1 MKKAYAIVASIIL
14 IYFGFISA
22 TFAAALGALDISD
35 HIYDDAAQVFS
46 FDMYEEYMST
56 HNGYKWHQDAVMKAP
71 DKTGAQA
78 PIVSAGLELN
88 SFRNYGPFANFQTS
102 SNPLQD
108 LPFDVS
114 NEAELTTSSLS
125 ESAVTLLIGAVM
137 IGLSGLLRK
146 RIQRQ
151 EAKRTQSTAP
161 SFTPVFSGTKKL
173 Y

>member
-35 HIYDDAAQVFS
+35 HIYDDTAQVFS
-46 FDMYEEYMST
+46 FDMYEEYMNT
-56 HNGYKWHQDAVMKAP
+56 YYGHAWHQDAAIKAP
-71 DKTGAQA
+71 DKHGVQA

-88 SFRNYGPFANFQTS
+88 SFRNYGPFANYQTAA
-102 SNPLQD
+102 NPLQD
-108 LPFDVS
+108 GQFDVS
-114 NEAELTTSSLS
+114 NEAETASALS

-146 RIQRQ
+146 RIHRQ
-151 EAKRTQSTAP
+151 EAKRSQSTAP
-161 SFTPVFSGTKKL
+161 TFTPVFSGTKKL

>member
-35 HIYDDAAQVFS
+35 LIYDDAAQVFS
-46 FDMYEEYMST
+46 FDMYQEYST
-56 HNGYKWHQDAVMKAP
+56 HDGYKWHQDAVMKAP
-71 DKTGAQA
+71 DKYGVQA

-88 SFRNYGPFANFQTS
+88 SFRNYGPFANYQTAA
-102 SNPLQD
+102 NPLQD
-108 LPFDVS
+108 LQYNVS
-114 NEAELTTSSLS
+114 NEAELTASSLS

-146 RIQRQ
+146 KIQRQ
-151 EAKRTQSTAP
+151 EAKRSQSTVP